1 MAKIGNFYN
10 EAGAVFNDN
19 SQTLKV
25 HLNNIK
31 AQDGIDE
38 AEAFNEDDV
47 VLINRSDKLSKID
60 LFRVITAL
68 YQCGVFKSSDGKKL
82 TKKRVFKAF
91 EKMLG
96 DDFGNYEK
104 TCQPEATRKGR
115 LLYSRNLKLHLSG
128 VRMTNCADNH

>member
-19 SQTLKV
+19 SQTLNV
-25 HLNNIK
+25 QQNNIK

-38 AEAFNEDDV
+38 AEPFNEKDV
-47 VLINRSDKLSKID
+47 VLINKSDKLSKID
-60 LFRVITAL
+60 LYRVITAL
-68 YQCGVFKSSDGKKL
+68 YQYGAFKSSDGKTL

-96 DDFGNYEK
+96 DNFGNYENDLSAGSNK
-104 TCQPEATRKGR
+104 KGEVTIFKELEAAFIRSEDGK
-115 LLYSRNLKLHLSG
+115 LSR
-128 VRMTNCADNH
+128 

>member
-19 SQTLKV
+19 SQTLNV
-25 HLNNIK
+25 QQNNIR
-31 AQDGIDE
+31 AQDVMDGAESFDE
-38 AEAFNEDDV
+38 EEV
-47 VLINRSDKLSKID
+47 VLINRSDKFSKID

-68 YQCGVFKSSDGKKL
+68 YQCGAFKSSDGKKL

-96 DDFGNYEK
+96 DDFGNYENDLSAGSNK
-104 TCQPEATRKGR
+104 KGEVTIFKELEAAFVRSEDNK
-115 LLYSRNLKLHLSG
+115 LSR
-128 VRMTNCADNH
+128 

>member
-19 SQTLKV
+19 SQTLNV
-25 HLNNIK
+25 QQNNIK

-38 AEAFNEDDV
+38 TEPFNEEDV
-47 VLINRSDKLSKID
+47 VLINRSNNLTKID
-60 LFRVITAL
+60 LYRVITAL
-68 YQCGVFKSSDGKKL
+68 YQYGAFKASDGKKL

-96 DDFGNYEK
+96 DDFGNYENDLSAGSNK
-104 TCQPEATRKGR
+104 KGEVTIFKELEAAFVRSEDDK
-115 LLYSRNLKLHLSG
+115 LSR
-128 VRMTNCADNH
+128 